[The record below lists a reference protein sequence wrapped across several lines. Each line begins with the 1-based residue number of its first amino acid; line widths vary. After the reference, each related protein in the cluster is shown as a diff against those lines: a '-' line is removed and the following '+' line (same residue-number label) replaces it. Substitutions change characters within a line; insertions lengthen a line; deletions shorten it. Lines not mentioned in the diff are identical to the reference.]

1 MIGILFRGHIFSF
14 KNLAC
19 FQPPGMS
26 IYCTALRIPDFDP
39 SRRPGAS
46 QGGISRLRST
56 SYRFPLLMQ
65 RLRPAFSADLRPVGG
80 RKSFFFAHSDRFYRN
95 VAHSTLSMVFFGSTS
110 RAYSPT
116 YTYRAV
122 SAPLSVTRNLPALDG
137 YKLSELM
144 RYMGDERP
152 VLGLFCPVCF
162 SEPPAVSSRKH
173 FGSGSGP

>member
-1 MIGILFRGHIFSF
+1 
-14 KNLAC
+14 
-19 FQPPGMS
+19 MS
-26 IYCTALRIPDFDP
+26 IYCTALRTPDFDP
-39 SRRPGAS
+39 SRRLGAS

-65 RLRPAFSADLRPVGG
+65 RLRPAFSADLRPVGR
-80 RKSFFFAHSDRFYRN
+80 RKSFFLPIRI
-95 VAHSTLSMVFFGSTS
+95 VSTGMLLIVPSQWSFLGSTS

-144 RYMGDERP
+144 RYMGDERT

>member
-1 MIGILFRGHIFSF
+1 MSVNEPGYFERRVCRVIGILFRGHIFSF

-26 IYCTALRIPDFDP
+26 IYCTALRTPDFDP

-80 RKSFFFAHSDRFYRN
+80 RKSFFLPIWI
-95 VAHSTLSMVFFGSTS
+95 VSTGMLLIVPSQWSF
-110 RAYSPT
+110 
-116 YTYRAV
+116 
-122 SAPLSVTRNLPALDG
+122 
-137 YKLSELM
+137 
-144 RYMGDERP
+144 
-152 VLGLFCPVCF
+152 LGLHPGHT
-162 SEPPAVSSRKH
+162 PPRILTEL
-173 FGSGSGP
+173 

>member
-1 MIGILFRGHIFSF
+1 
-14 KNLAC
+14 
-19 FQPPGMS
+19 MS

-39 SRRPGAS
+39 SRRPRAS

-65 RLRPAFSADLRPVGG
+65 RLIRAFSADLRPVGR
-80 RKSFFFAHSDRFYRN
+80 RKSFFAHLDRFYRN

-152 VLGLFCPVCF
+152 VLGLFYPVCF